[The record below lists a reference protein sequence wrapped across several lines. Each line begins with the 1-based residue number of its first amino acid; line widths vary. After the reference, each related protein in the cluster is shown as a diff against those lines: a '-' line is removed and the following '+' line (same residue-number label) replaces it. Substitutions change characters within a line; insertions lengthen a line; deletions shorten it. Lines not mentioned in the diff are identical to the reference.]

1 LASDDLP
8 IRGDLVIPGE
18 ELVEQTSTS
27 GGPGGQHANK
37 TSTRVTLRWS
47 VAESAVLGPRQRA
60 RLLEKLA
67 SRLTNAGELIVHVH
81 DSRSQSAN
89 RETARSRLAELVREA
104 LHRPK
109 PRRRTGPSR
118 AARERRITE
127 KKRRGATKK
136 ARGRVEDE

>member
-1 LASDDLP
+1 LPSDDLP
-8 IRGDLVIPGE
+8 IRDDLVIPGE

-47 VAESAVLGPRQRA
+47 VAESAVLDPRQRS

-67 SRLTNAGELIVHVH
+67 SRLTTSGELVVHVH

-89 RETARSRLAELVREA
+89 RQTARRRLGELVREA
-104 LHRPK
+104 LHRPR
-109 PRRRTGPSR
+109 PRKRTRPSR
-118 AARERRITE
+118 AARERRLAD

-136 ARGRVEDE
+136 QRGRVEDE